1 MTKSNLSFRLAYYRN
16 KHGYSQQD
24 VAEKLNYSQQT
35 IHKWENDQTKP
46 DYQSL
51 IKLADFYGVS
61 LDELVGH
68 EVKEK
73 TSVYT
78 NQELFL
84 LDWVNSDEFNDI
96 FQAHALSRETRVKLV
111 KQFKN
116 ITDLVLKTQKDES

>member
-96 FQAHALSRETRVKLV
+96 SKPMRSVEKHGLNLLSNSRILLIL
-111 KQFKN
+111 F
-116 ITDLVLKTQKDES
+116 